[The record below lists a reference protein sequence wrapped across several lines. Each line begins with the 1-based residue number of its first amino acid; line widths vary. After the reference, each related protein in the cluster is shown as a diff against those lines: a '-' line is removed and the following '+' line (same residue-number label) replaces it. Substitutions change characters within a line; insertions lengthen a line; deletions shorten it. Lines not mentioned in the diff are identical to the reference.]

1 MTFDIS
7 NLRIALES
15 MGFHLY
21 DDEYDKFF
29 TYCMMLLEKN
39 KVMNLTAITDIDE
52 VITKHF
58 VDSVMLHKALD
69 PKEITT
75 MIDVGTGAGF
85 PGIPLKIVYENLNV
99 ILLDSLQKRLEFL
112 DEVIDELRLTGIET
126 VHARAEDAGQAEV
139 LREQFDLCVSRAV
152 ANLSTLSELC
162 LPFVKEGGHFV
173 AYKAGKVEDEVD
185 AARHAIELLGG
196 GNIEVINFTL
206 PKSDLERSLIK
217 IEKINKTP
225 SKYPRKAGRPSKEP
239 LI

>member
-52 VITKHF
+52 VILKHF

-112 DEVIDELRLTGIET
+112 DDVIDELRLTGIET

-139 LREQFDLCVSRAV
+139 LRERFDLCVSRAV

-206 PKSDLERSLIK
+206 PKSDLERSLIR

-239 LI
+239 LE

>member
-15 MGFHLY
+15 EGFKLY
-21 DDEYDKFF
+21 DDSYDQFF
-29 TYCMMLLEKN
+29 TYCMMLIEKN

-52 VITKHF
+52 IITKHF
-58 VDSVMLHKALD
+58 VDSVMLHKAID
-69 PKEITT
+69 PKTVNT

-85 PGIPLKIVYENLNV
+85 PGIPLKIVYDNLNV

-126 VHARAEDAGQAEV
+126 VHARAEDAGQADV
-139 LREQFDLCVSRAV
+139 LRGKFDISVSRAV

-162 LPFVKEGGHFV
+162 LPFVKEGGHFI
-173 AYKAGKVEDEVD
+173 AYKAGDVEEEVE

-196 GNIEVINFTL
+196 GNIEVIKFKL
-206 PKSDLERSLIK
+206 PKSDLDRTLVK

-239 LI
+239 LT

>member
-39 KVMNLTAITDIDE
+39 KVMNLTAITDIE
-52 VITKHF
+52 EIIIKHF
-58 VDSVMLHKALD
+58 VDSVMLHKAID
-69 PKEITT
+69 PKTVNT
-75 MIDVGTGAGF
+75 VIDVGTGAGF
-85 PGIPLKIVYENLNV
+85 PGIPLKIVYENLNM
-99 ILLDSLQKRLEFL
+99 ILLDSLSKRLEFL
-112 DEVIDELRLTGIET
+112 DEVIDELHLSGIET

-139 LREQFDLCVSRAV
+139 LREKFDISLSRAV

-162 LPFVKEGGHFV
+162 LPFVRVGGHFV
-173 AYKAGKVEDEVD
+173 AYKAGDVEKEVD
-185 AARHAIELLGG
+185 EARNAIELLGG
-196 GNIEVINFTL
+196 GNIEIIKFTL
-206 PKSDLERSLIK
+206 PKSDLERTLVK

-239 LI
+239 LV

>member
-1 MTFDIS
+1 
-7 NLRIALES
+7 
-15 MGFHLY
+15 
-21 DDEYDKFF
+21 
-29 TYCMMLLEKN
+29 
-39 KVMNLTAITDIDE
+39 
-52 VITKHF
+52 
-58 VDSVMLHKALD
+58 MLHKALD
-69 PKEITT
+69 PKQIDT

-112 DEVIDELRLTGIET
+112 DEVIDELKLSGIET
-126 VHARAEDAGQAEV
+126 VHARAEDAGKAEV

-173 AYKAGKVEDEVD
+173 AYKAGKAEEEVE

-206 PKSDLERSLIK
+206 PNSDLERSLIK

-239 LI
+239 LS

>member
-52 VITKHF
+52 VILKHF

-112 DEVIDELRLTGIET
+112 DDVIDELRLTGIET

-239 LI
+239 LE

>member
-52 VITKHF
+52 VILKHF

-112 DEVIDELRLTGIET
+112 DDVIDELRLMGIET

-217 IEKINKTP
+217 VEKINKTP

-239 LI
+239 LE

>member
-29 TYCMMLLEKN
+29 TYCMMLLAKN

-52 VITKHF
+52 VILKHF
-58 VDSVMLHKALD
+58 VDSLMLHKAID
-69 PKEITT
+69 PKTVTT

-112 DEVIDELRLTGIET
+112 DDVIDELKLSGIET

-152 ANLSTLSELC
+152 ANLSTLCELC
-162 LPFVKEGGHFV
+162 LPFVKVGGHFIS
-173 AYKAGKVEDEVD
+173 YKAGDVDEEVD
-185 AARHAIELLGG
+185 VARHAIEILGG
-196 GNIEVINFTL
+196 GNVEVIRFTL
-206 PKSDLERSLIK
+206 PKSDLERTLIK
-217 IEKINKTP
+217 IEKIKETP

-239 LI
+239 LE

>member
-52 VITKHF
+52 IITKHF
-58 VDSVMLHKALD
+58 VDSVMLHKAID
-69 PKEITT
+69 PKTVNT
-75 MIDVGTGAGF
+75 VIDVGTGAGF
-85 PGIPLKIVYENLNV
+85 PGIPLKIVYDNLNM
-99 ILLDSLQKRLEFL
+99 ILLDSLSKRLEFL
-112 DEVIDELRLTGIET
+112 DDVIDELHLSGIET

-139 LREQFDLCVSRAV
+139 LREKFDISLSRAV

-162 LPFVKEGGHFV
+162 LPFVRVGGHFIS
-173 AYKAGKVEDEVD
+173 YKAGDVEKEVD
-185 AARHAIELLGG
+185 EARHAIELLGG
-196 GNIEVINFTL
+196 GNIEIIKFTL
-206 PKSDLERSLIK
+206 PKSDLERTLVK

-239 LI
+239 LV

>member
-29 TYCMMLLEKN
+29 TYCMMLIEKN

-52 VITKHF
+52 VILKHF

-112 DEVIDELRLTGIET
+112 DDVIDELRLTGIET

-239 LI
+239 LE

>member
-52 VITKHF
+52 VILKHF
-58 VDSVMLHKALD
+58 VDSLMLHKAID
-69 PKEITT
+69 PKAVTT

-112 DEVIDELRLTGIET
+112 DDVIDELKLSGIET

-139 LREQFDLCVSRAV
+139 LREKFDLCVSRAV
-152 ANLSTLSELC
+152 ANLSTLCELC
-162 LPFVKEGGHFV
+162 LPFVKVGGHFIS
-173 AYKAGKVEDEVD
+173 YKAGDVEEEVD

-196 GNIEVINFTL
+196 GNVEVIKFTL
-206 PKSDLERSLIK
+206 PNSDLERTLIK
-217 IEKINKTP
+217 IEKIKETP

-239 LI
+239 LV

>member
-52 VITKHF
+52 VILKHF

-112 DEVIDELRLTGIET
+112 DDVIDELRLMGIET

-239 LI
+239 LE